1 MAVQKYTKYV
11 AHPIFL
17 TILRIPWHEV
27 QGEGTGEDEQD
38 MEAMKEEDDEDDE
51 DEEPTHRPT
60 APLPKPGED
69 GFKQFRFHLG

>member
-1 MAVQKYTKYV
+1 MVVGKYTKYV
-11 AHPIFL
+11 AHPILL
-17 TILRIPWHEV
+17 TMLRIPWHEV

-51 DEEPTHRPT
+51 EPTHRPT

-69 GFKQFRFHLG
+69 GFKQFRFHLE